1 YYLAVTPRPPA
12 PTPGV
17 PASALTVKTFYPGV
31 TDIGQARMV
40 SIRGG
45 EDMGGMDIG
54 LRTARAFKV
63 SGQVSSLIPPPTPT
77 LGAPGVNGAVLML
90 LNRDQAA
97 PDDGGTRAAGTVPL
111 LPTTGQF
118 ELANVLPGAYEV
130 FARVSDPS
138 VASAGA
144 PPFAWGR
151 ARFEVREN
159 DVSNISITVPPS
171 VEVRG
176 TVAASGAAKV

>member
-1 YYLAVTPRPPA
+1 M
-12 PTPGV
+12 
-17 PASALTVKTFYPGV
+17 KTFYPGV

-54 LRTARAFKV
+54 IRGAQTFKV
-63 SGQVSSLIPPPTPT
+63 SGQISSLLPPPAPPQ

-90 LNRDQAA
+90 LNRDPAA

-118 ELANVLPGAYEV
+118 ELANVLPGAYEL
-130 FARVSDPS
+130 FARVSIRSS
-138 VASAGA
+138 VAADRDRPLPGA
-144 PPFAWGR
+144 VRPRIGNCAITTSSKTFIRSSKKRRSPRNSGGER
-151 ARFEVREN
+151 SRQDSRTHVSRFCLAMQR
-159 DVSNISITVPPS
+159 
-171 VEVRG
+171 
-176 TVAASGAAKV
+176 